1 MYVPVHLGKE
11 KNKNFKSNDLQ
22 KGETIMPKI
31 RSKKEIVNLRAE
43 ISETENRQQLI
54 LQFPASLI
62 TKTRKQNN
70 NNGKADIATNPT
82 NIKCYKQLYA
92 NNFGNLQEVNNFL
105 KNGYKIY
112 LNITKNVQ
120 KLC

>member
-1 MYVPVHLGKE
+1 MYGITDSMDMSL
-11 KNKNFKSNDLQ
+11 S
-22 KGETIMPKI
+22 
-31 RSKKEIVNLRAE
+31 RLRK
-43 ISETENRQQLI
+43 LVVD
-54 LQFPASLI
+54 
-62 TKTRKQNN
+62 RK
-70 NNGKADIATNPT
+70 ARCIATNPT